1 MDDTTVLDFM
11 RYAVRYFLSTQQY
24 YESVRTTFF
33 QVPVTTVNVDDET
46 SYELDFSRIGT
57 GYQKLKYSSVLGY

>member
-1 MDDTTVLDFM
+1 MHTVCGIH
-11 RYAVRYFLSTQQY
+11 
-24 YESVRTTFF
+24 
-33 QVPVTTVNVDDET
+33 VDDET